1 MKEHRPKDI
10 PEARAPPATKPV
22 DVHGDVVD
30 EIANKTKDLTYVGG
44 ARRRSAGT
52 LDKSTNRSH
61 SKSIRSIKKK
71 TKKRNSGA
79 GARVLDLTMEPIIP
93 PGTAGI
99 PATSNP
105 YKSLASPDTDRDMP
119 LQDLQPLEKRDTS
132 RERRRT
138 KSLKEVVDKITI
150 DASNEGGNLNL
161 ESRVENAEAEASDG
175 GNPLHGASAAAPPT
189 PGTELAVGAPE
200 GTPAASS
207 AQDNTQPKIPDDK
220 LETIIETIIEKETG
234 REEENNIAATS
245 DEDDEYYSDSDNQE
259 EEVAESTLLK
269 DSPVTTPPDGITVLP
284 KALIDTS
291 KNDPDP
297 DPKFEST
304 PKKQTNEMEAEN
316 LNTSTKSTPN
326 VSITTPLAL
335 DKRNISVPQIT
346 VDQIEDVGKDDK
358 SEPDTSSNS
367 NLLTTAKPNTDSDKR
382 ADMSPP
388 IISGYS
394 PTTSEDS
401 DFTEEL
407 PEKLLK
413 IQSEASLISSPN
425 SKNVFID
432 KSYWELI
439 GSAAVKMGWSKEI
452 LTNRLDK
459 KALYKSNVVR
469 NSKKLLMSQLGSNID
484 ASYTGI
490 GRPSQV
496 ETEEQLA
503 FVLHLHD
510 TISSVDINVKTTVK
524 DKSQSTL
531 RSYLKKPD
539 FRSKKQGL

>member
-1 MKEHRPKDI
+1 M
-10 PEARAPPATKPV
+10 
-22 DVHGDVVD
+22 
-30 EIANKTKDLTYVGG
+30 IASPTW
-44 ARRRSAGT
+44 
-52 LDKSTNRSH
+52 
-61 SKSIRSIKKK
+61 
-71 TKKRNSGA
+71 
-79 GARVLDLTMEPIIP
+79 EPI
-93 PGTAGI
+93 
-99 PATSNP
+99 
-105 YKSLASPDTDRDMP
+105 YSLAQ
-119 LQDLQPLEKRDTS
+119 L
-132 RERRRT
+132 
-138 KSLKEVVDKITI
+138 V
-150 DASNEGGNLNL
+150 
-161 ESRVENAEAEASDG
+161 
-175 GNPLHGASAAAPPT
+175 
-189 PGTELAVGAPE
+189 
-200 GTPAASS
+200 
-207 AQDNTQPKIPDDK
+207 
-220 LETIIETIIEKETG
+220 ETIIEKETG
-234 REEENNIAATS
+234 REDENNIVATS
-245 DEDDEYYSDSDNQE
+245 DDEDDEYYSDSDNQE

-291 KNDPDP
+291 KNEPDP

-304 PKKQTNEMEAEN
+304 PKKQTNEMEN
-316 LNTSTKSTPN
+316 LTNSTKSTSN
-326 VSITTPLAL
+326 VSKTTPLAL

-358 SEPDTSSNS
+358 SEPDTTSNS
-367 NLLTTAKPNTDSDKR
+367 NLLTTTKPNNDSDKR

-452 LTNRLDK
+452 LTTRLNN

-531 RSYLKKPD
+531 RSYLKKPE
-539 FRSKKQGL
+539 FRPKKQGL